1 MVRLDTPLMVE
12 VMDRDMIP
20 FLQAKSAA
28 EKIAMV
34 GAANRT
40 ARKLM
45 ACGIRQL
52 NPDWSEEQVLAEVAR
67 RMRNGST

>member
-1 MVRLDTPLMVE
+1 MVRLDTPWRVE

-20 FLQAKSAA
+20 FLQAESAA

-40 ARKLM
+40 AR
-45 ACGIRQL
+45 
-52 NPDWSEEQVLAEVAR
+52 
-67 RMRNGST
+67 